1 MVSGFVV
8 KVFGVSRPLMVLF
21 KGDWAGCGRLMV
33 VSVCVIED
41 GGVC

>member
-21 KGDWAGCGRLMV
+21 KGDRAGCGRLMV